1 MIEPEICFADLDNA
15 MQLAEDML
23 KYVIN
28 YVLEN
33 APEEMEFFNA
43 HIDQDLIERLQGIVS
58 SDFIRLPYRS
68 AIEILKKSGQKF
80 EYPVEFGEALQTEHE
95 RYLTEQVYKKPVF
108 VRDYPRDKKSFYMR
122 VNDDGK
128 TVAASD
134 MLVPG
139 IGELIGMSQREE
151 RMDMLLD
158 QMKFHNI
165 KPEDYEPYI
174 DLRKYGGV
182 KHAGYGLGFER
193 CVMYLTG
200 MKNIRDVLPYP
211 RTPNNLSF

>member
-1 MIEPEICFADLDNA
+1 
-15 MQLAEDML
+15 
-23 KYVIN
+23 
-28 YVLEN
+28 VLEE

-43 HIDQDLIERLQGIVS
+43 HIDDSLIERLKNIVA
-58 SDFIRLPYRS
+58 SDFIRLPYGE
-68 AIEILKKSGQKF
+68 AIEILMKSGQKF
-80 EYPVEFGEALQTEHE
+80 EFPVEWGEALQTEHE
-95 RYLTEQVYKKPVF
+95 RYLTEQVFKKPVF
-108 VRDYPRDKKSFYMR
+108 VRDYPRAFKAFYMR

-151 RMDMLLD
+151 RMDMLMD
-158 QMKFHNI
+158 QMRFHNI

-174 DLRKYGGV
+174 DTRKYGGV

-200 MKNIRDVLPYP
+200 MKNIRDVIPYP
-211 RTPNNLSF
+211 RTPKNLTF